1 MLHFSRKPFA
11 MALLLSLNSV
21 AWAASETPD
30 TTAVVKPVDA
40 VLQDRQVELLS
51 YDGSVQLLNT
61 PGNNAPQSSGV
72 VTLANTLRTL
82 LPLHEQWVLRG
93 AEQLA
98 IRAQGKESKLGLPA
112 GSYYVP
118 STARLSDDGT
128 VLALAAGHNGQL
140 HAMRWQTTKGLQPL
154 IPAGKAHISGVSD
167 MSNDGRTI
175 IGWYQASPSDLTRGF
190 MWTEAGGF
198 TPLPAMLNEPVFTS
212 GDGNVV
218 LGEHY
223 RATLKSL
230 QQNQQAQAFMN
241 SMPFDGQDEFGY
253 YEVVAVSH
261 DGQRIAGYVA
271 HTTEP
276 VWQPFLWVADNGFVD
291 LDSAGLLE
299 KPQNGAE
306 PDFAAF
312 RQRIIK
318 AAGMSAREAFT
329 PLSTQA
335 VLWQV
340 GKGVELLEGMESSA
354 GLSRDGKQAFAYSA
368 LKPGQSFEMPQ
379 LWRFNA
385 KGRKNLHDVIA
396 EPDVYLPI
404 YGMSED
410 GSRIWLSVN
419 GDTESRTVLLV
430 DAALHEMPS
439 EPEELVLGGTSR
451 DAATSA
457 LFVQDLEQGYPV
469 MILRDNQLSAAGDQC
484 RAGDAALLTEYL
496 KISANGKV
504 IAVNKENST
513 CLQTLQP

>member
-21 AWAASETPD
+21 AWAASESPD
-30 TTAVVKPVDA
+30 TSAVVKPVDA

-271 HTTEP
+271 HTAEP
-276 VWQPFLWVADNGFVD
+276 VWQPFLWIADNGFAD

-318 AAGMSAREAFT
+318 AAGMSASEA
-329 PLSTQA
+329 
-335 VLWQV
+335 
-340 GKGVELLEGMESSA
+340 
-354 GLSRDGKQAFAYSA
+354 
-368 LKPGQSFEMPQ
+368 
-379 LWRFNA
+379 
-385 KGRKNLHDVIA
+385 
-396 EPDVYLPI
+396 
-404 YGMSED
+404 
-410 GSRIWLSVN
+410 
-419 GDTESRTVLLV
+419 
-430 DAALHEMPS
+430 
-439 EPEELVLGGTSR
+439 
-451 DAATSA
+451 
-457 LFVQDLEQGYPV
+457 
-469 MILRDNQLSAAGDQC
+469 LR
-484 RAGDAALLTEYL
+484 R
-496 KISANGKV
+496 
-504 IAVNKENST
+504 
-513 CLQTLQP
+513 

>member
-21 AWAASETPD
+21 AWAASETLD
-30 TTAVVKPVDA
+30 ATAVVKPVDA

-61 PGNNAPQSSGV
+61 PGNNAPQSTGV

-140 HAMRWQTTKGLQPL
+140 QAMRWQTTKGLQPL
-154 IPAGKAHISGVSD
+154 IPSGKAHISGVSD
-167 MSNDGRTI
+167 MSDDGRAI

-271 HTTEP
+271 HTAEP
-276 VWQPFLWVADNGFVD
+276 VWQPFLWIADNGFAD

-318 AAGMSAREAFT
+318 AAGMSASEAFT
-329 PLSTQA
+329 PLNTQA

-368 LKPGQSFEMPQ
+368 LKPRQSFEMPQ

-457 LFVQDLEQGYPV
+457 LFVQDLEQGYPI